1 MLAILGCGR
10 MNWCTSHNIAIWV
23 STALL
28 RSVQGSTYTIM
39 VLIGYTWE
47 NDAYSWQDH
56 VEASL
61 AQPAMSGPQ
70 NWQEEGTPRILSLQ
84 IGKRFALKSR
94 MLCRVIVRVRQ
105 QFADRRPA

>member
-1 MLAILGCGR
+1 
-10 MNWCTSHNIAIWV
+10 
-23 STALL
+23 
-28 RSVQGSTYTIM
+28 M

-70 NWQEEGTPRILSLQ
+70 NWQEEGTPPNFIPPNWQ
-84 IGKRFALKSR
+84 ALCAEEPDAVSGHCQGATAIRGQATGVKGSK
-94 MLCRVIVRVRQ
+94 
-105 QFADRRPA
+105 